1 MDEIVLQER
10 FPPLPRLI
18 SPLAIAGM
26 LTLWAAT
33 GGSARAEAAV
43 GQPQKLPTIQLS
55 AGMHLIK
62 AEVAQTP
69 QEQAT
74 GLMWRTEMGAND
86 GMLFIFPKAGVQ
98 CFWMKNTL
106 IPLSIA
112 FLDDQGEI
120 VNIDDMKPRSEA
132 SHCSAKPVRHV
143 LEMNAGWF
151 QKRGLKSGS
160 KIKGAP
166 FNKAP

>member
-1 MDEIVLQER
+1 MDQIVLQER
-10 FPPLPRLI
+10 ISTLPRLI
-18 SPLAIAGM
+18 SPLAGAGM
-26 LTLWAAT
+26 LVLTLLT
-33 GGSARAEAAV
+33 PPLSRAEAPQ
-43 GQPQKLPTIQLS
+43 GQPQKLPTVQLS
-55 AGMHLIK
+55 AGMHLIR

-112 FLDDQGEI
+112 FLDEQGEI
-120 VNIDDMKPRSEA
+120 VNIDEMKPRTET

-151 QKRGLKSGS
+151 HKRGLKSGS
-160 KIKGAP
+160 KLKGPP
-166 FNKAP
+166 FPLR

>member
-1 MDEIVLQER
+1 MDQIVLQER
-10 FPPLPRLI
+10 ISPLPRLI
-18 SPLAIAGM
+18 SPLAVAGM
-26 LTLWAAT
+26 LTLALLN
-33 GGSARAEAAV
+33 ARPAQAEAPQ
-43 GQPQKLPTIQLS
+43 GQPQKLPTVQLS
-55 AGMHLIK
+55 AGMHLIR

-106 IPLSIA
+106 LPLSIA
-112 FLDDQGEI
+112 FLNEQGEI
-120 VNIDDMKPRSEA
+120 VNIDEMKPRSEA
-132 SHCSAKPVRHV
+132 SHCSAQPVRHV
-143 LEMNAGWF
+143 LEMNSGWF

-160 KIKGAP
+160 KLKGPPFAP
-166 FNKAP
+166 R